1 MSKYV
6 ITTYNNMVGLWY
18 NGRCKVFCAQKKNN
32 LTSINES
39 YCPISENS
47 NTNFKKDR
55 STYHEGIWCKIKYYK
70 YLCLKTCLRMYN
82 MACICI
88 SCILFAKIS
97 QVYVL

>member
-39 YCPISENS
+39 YCAISENS
-47 NTNFKKDR
+47 NTNFKKDQ
-55 STYHEGIWCKIKYYK
+55 SI
-70 YLCLKTCLRMYN
+70 
-82 MACICI
+82 
-88 SCILFAKIS
+88 
-97 QVYVL
+97 